1 MIDQSMESVS
11 LYPTIKKINDTY
23 SKEEKKD
30 LLQKLCQ
37 LVAADNLIDPY
48 EESLYFQIAD
58 LIYIERSKANQI
70 KHETSTKGR

>member
-23 SKEEKKD
+23 DKEEKKD
-30 LLQKLCQ
+30 LLQKLWQ

-48 EESLYFQIAD
+48 EESLYFKIAD
-58 LIYIERSKANQI
+58 LIYIKRAKANQI
-70 KHETSTKGR
+70 KHENS